1 MLNWAAPIPAMS
13 RHVCICPWYYHL
25 QSGDNYHKSIL
36 RREYYPLLSRR
47 FSVKLANNIP
57 MCCLG
62 ETSKF
67 NFCGPRFQHSLTQTN
82 IIVCDFCRRLIELS
96 GLSIYIVVYSNLHH
110 SQMVVIA
117 FCDMSLESH
126 KQLTNISLKQFV
138 ALSGEF

>member
-1 MLNWAAPIPAMS
+1 M
-13 RHVCICPWYYHL
+13 
-25 QSGDNYHKSIL
+25 
-36 RREYYPLLSRR
+36 LSRW

-57 MCCLG
+57 TRCLG

-82 IIVCDFCRRLIELS
+82 NIVCDFCRSLTELS
-96 GLSIYIVVYSNLHH
+96 GLSICIVVYSNSHH
-110 SQMVVIA
+110 SQMVVMT
-117 FCDMSLESH
+117 FCDMSHKSH